1 MMIVLALGLFL
12 KMLGQKSDEYL
23 ILMVRPLQL
32 IILLPIYQVIFHQN
46 AISFIKIV
54 IKVS

>member
-23 ILMVRPLQL
+23 LLMVRPLQL
-32 IILLPIYQVIFHQN
+32 IMHLPIYQVIFPQN
-46 AISFIKIV
+46 TITFIKIV